1 MAWWFKF
8 ELHSFLCL
16 TECWLLLLNWRLI
29 KCFTARYHIAINNND
44 KQGRKTFTTISH
56 YWYSKASYLN
66 PQIDCLYHHLGIIS
80 NPFSLQQLSNYARL
94 LTCIIPSEMAKESMI
109 ITLFNLIKELITC
122 CALSFKTMIIK
133 AHILQVLHWFINE
146 FQEVVQKVLN
156 GSLQNYVKK
165 IESGFKKQEVYL
177 ATASIAALFE
187 YGLTKPDGVPRLILW
202 QALCEEIFSCKTSY
216 DDGCIRF
223 DKAFNSMFSCQH
235 LMQVLP
241 CSCLSINDLSNEEL
255 AASASTISEAA
266 LLWSACL
273 STALWSGLDE
283 NYYPFLH
290 VNFVFLWSLAG
301 VEKGMS
307 YIKPHVPWEDV
318 CFFLNKL
325 VKTMP
330 VNVWAE
336 DFPQPDEGAGGPLP
350 EDFALW
356 GQMYT
361 WWYFPEEWF
370 LNTSVDDEERV
381 IKLSSMTKSCLECLV
396 WLGAWIADVS
406 ELMLYLPCLTKFT

>member
-1 MAWWFKF
+1 
-8 ELHSFLCL
+8 
-16 TECWLLLLNWRLI
+16 
-29 KCFTARYHIAINNND
+29 
-44 KQGRKTFTTISH
+44 
-56 YWYSKASYLN
+56 
-66 PQIDCLYHHLGIIS
+66 
-80 NPFSLQQLSNYARL
+80 
-94 LTCIIPSEMAKESMI
+94 MI
-109 ITLFNLIKELITC
+109 ITLFNPIEESITRR
-122 CALSFKTMIIK
+122 APSFETMIIK
-133 AHILQVLHWFINE
+133 AHALQVLHRSMNE

-165 IESGFKKQEVYL
+165 IGSGFKEQGVYL

-187 YGLTKPDGVPRLILW
+187 YGLTKPDGAPRSILW
-202 QALCEEIFSCKTSY
+202 RALCEEIFSCETSY
-216 DDGCIRF
+216 DDGCMRF
-223 DKAFNSMFSCQH
+223 DEASNSMFSRQRPT
-235 LMQVLP
+235 QVLP

-266 LLWSACL
+266 SLWSACL
-273 STALWSGLDE
+273 STALRSGLDE

-307 YIKPHVPWEDV
+307 YIEPHVPWEDV

-325 VKTMP
+325 AKTETMP
-330 VNVWAE
+330 ANVWAE

-350 EDFALW
+350 EDFALR

-381 IKLSSMTKSCLECLV
+381 VELPSMTRSRLERLV
-396 WLGAWIADVS
+396 WLGARIADVS
-406 ELMLYLPCLTKFT
+406 GLMLYLPCLAKFT